1 MFGRPGWDVLIV
13 LLVVLLLFGAK
24 RLPDLSRSLG
34 RSLRIFKAETK
45 GLRDDDTAPAEEGQ
59 HDTDTADTAGTAAPR
74 AALPP
79 TSAPSSPSGGSEQV
93 RATDRGESR

>member
-45 GLRDDDTAPAEEGQ
+45 GLRDDDAATSEDA
-59 HDTDTADTAGTAAPR
+59 ADTERDAPR

-79 TSAPSSPSGGSEQV
+79 TTPATPAPPAESGSEQV
-93 RATDRGESR
+93 PASERGESR